1 MPKFSVLAAGLAAAA
16 SVAALVSC
24 ATPQA
29 ARSAADAAPA
39 IAADARPGDN
49 EPDRRAAEAGDPL
62 LAQSGVAHQVVA
74 EAFLTASTPD
84 DNIDSP
90 AIWRAPNGRLWLLA
104 TAKQGDGL
112 AIYDGDNGERV
123 GRYGRS
129 GAAPG
134 QFRRPNGIAVSGDL
148 AFVVERD
155 NHRVQV
161 LHLSLP
167 PARSAQP
174 GVADQRTPQLRPL
187 ASFGEA
193 ELRQPYGLWVR
204 QSAPGRLEAIVTD
217 AYMAGED
224 ANGDAIAP
232 PLEQLGRR
240 LQRYELTLGAGAPQV
255 RHLGAFGDTTAAGA
269 IRIPESV
276 WGDPAHDRLLIAE
289 EDLAAG
295 TALREYGLDGRYRGR
310 TIGQGL
316 FKAQAEGIALWQ
328 CADGSGYWIATD
340 QYKDRSL
347 FHVFDRASLQHL
359 GAFAGRSVG
368 NTDGVWLQQTGSVR
382 FPDGAFYAVH
392 DDQAVAAFDWRE
404 IAKTLGLRAQ
414 CQA

>member
-16 SVAALVSC
+16 TVAALVSC

-29 ARSAADAAPA
+29 VRSDAGAPAPA
-39 IAADARPGDN
+39 IAADAGQR
-49 EPDRRAAEAGDPL
+49 EPDQRPAQAGDPL
-62 LAQSGVAHQVVA
+62 LAQAGIAHETVA
-74 EAFLTASTPD
+74 EAFLTPATPQ

-104 TAKQGDGL
+104 TAKQGDAL
-112 AIYDGDNGERV
+112 AIYDGDDGERV

-129 GAAPG
+129 GSALG
-134 QFRRPNGIAVSGDL
+134 QFRRPNGIAVLGDL

-155 NHRVQV
+155 NRRVQV
-161 LHLSLP
+161 LQLSLP

-174 GVADQRTPQLRPL
+174 GVADRRTPQLRPL
-187 ASFGEA
+187 AAFGQA
-193 ELRQPYGLWVR
+193 ELQQPYGLWVR
-204 QSAPGRLEAIVTD
+204 QSAPGTLEAIVTD

-224 ANGDAIAP
+224 AAGEAIVP
-232 PLEQLGRR
+232 PLERLGRR
-240 LQRYELTLGAGAPQV
+240 LQRYELRVGDGAPQV
-255 RHLGAFGDTTAAGA
+255 RSLGAFGDTGADGA
-269 IRIPESV
+269 IRVPESV

-289 EDLAAG
+289 EDLATG

-310 TIGQGL
+310 TVGREL

-347 FHVFDRASLQHL
+347 FHVFDRATLQHL

-368 NTDGVWLQQTGSVR
+368 NTDGVWLQQAGSVR
-382 FPDGAFYAVH
+382 FPDGVFYAVH
-392 DDQAVAAFDWRE
+392 DDQAVGAFDWRDV
-404 IAKTLGLRAQ
+404 ARALGLRSRCEA
-414 CQA
+414 